1 MKLLISL
8 FTIFMLFMIGCSK
21 PETKL
26 IGKWK
31 SPTVRGFVAEFNK
44 DNTGATSTVVQGHA
58 GAAAPE
64 MDKMPFK
71 WTISKDG
78 KIKINEDKTEYFG
91 ALVGNTLEMEVN
103 GAKVVLEKAK

>member
-1 MKLLISL
+1 MKRLVSLL
-8 FTIFMLFMIGCSK
+8 FIFMLVMVGCGK
-21 PETKL
+21 PEKKL

-31 SPTVRGFVAEFNK
+31 SPTVQSFVAEFNK
-44 DNTGATSTVVQGHA
+44 DNTGTTATVVQGHA
-58 GAAAPE
+58 GTTAPE
-64 MDKMPFK
+64 MNKVPFK

-78 KIKINEDKTEYFG
+78 KIKINEGKTEYFG